1 MTKTKKDRKI
11 HLDILIIFL
20 LIMATFIFAIT
31 PIFNNSI
38 VRAIIGI
45 PVALFIPGYMTMI
58 ALFPKRDDLEIID
71 RITMSLGVS
80 IAILSII
87 GLLLNFTVGIRLMT
101 ILIAISIYVIIFMF
115 VTMYRRRK
123 LSKDTQFSIIQP
135 DELYNIVFDK
145 LKPKNRIDLIL
156 TIILIFV
163 SVLAIGTVFYVVTT
177 PKMDERFTEFYIL
190 NSSGMANYQTDL
202 KLDSSNTFMVG
213 IANHEYSYVNYT
225 IQITLDKNVLDHEEL
240 ILNHDEI
247 WKENITFVPDRKGND
262 MKLEFLLFKED
273 NLTTPYRS
281 LYLWVNVT

>member
-38 VRAIIGI
+38 VRVIIGI
-45 PVALFIPGYMTMI
+45 PVALFILGYMTMI